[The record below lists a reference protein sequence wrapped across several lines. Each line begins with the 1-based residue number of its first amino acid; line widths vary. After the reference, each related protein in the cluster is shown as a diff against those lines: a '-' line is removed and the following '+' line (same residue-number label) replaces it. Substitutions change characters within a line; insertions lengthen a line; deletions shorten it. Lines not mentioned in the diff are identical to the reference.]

1 MTAPGRPATVRPW
14 SVWTPLGVSLA
25 VVLFLATVGSVG
37 VGFGVMTNCT
47 NTHSCTATG
56 CAPCETTSAWLTAG
70 WIGQGVLLLAGIA
83 LVVLAALH
91 RRLRAVRRGAL
102 VLGPLSVALVV
113 VTTALAVAAI

>member
-1 MTAPGRPATVRPW
+1 MTAP
-14 SVWTPLGVSLA
+14 
-25 VVLFLATVGSVG
+25 
-37 VGFGVMTNCT
+37 
-47 NTHSCTATG
+47 G

-70 WIGQGVLLLAGIA
+70 WVGQAVLLLAGIA

-91 RRLRAVRRGAL
+91 RRLRAVRRGGL